1 MEQQAFGTF
10 VMDISKPQRCWVH
23 VEQVGDELVLRSRA
37 QLFTAAGWL
46 ALFLLLQALLLL
58 TALWVAPFAHARR
71 APTLGDI
78 LYNIFV
84 IAMFIPVACVVLW
97 WFLGTERLRIGPDGL
112 DYQSRAL
119 IPLQERH
126 VPLGEIKGI
135 DYSLKIETLGKPVR
149 FWGDI
154 FWGDIEPRE
163 RRWLAD
169 LLQRHLQALVPD
181 RVITLRPPDMGA
193 VTKLTVPIEVLGPAG
208 ATPEPPPDCAIR
220 LYSDGDRVEFVR
232 RRASSLV
239 SYGFTSLYLILS
251 YGNMS
256 ICYILSI
263 LILLGWFG
271 MFGLFGDLLE
281 HTHSG
286 FLLCFL
292 SSFWVT
298 RGCCLLLTIPFWVER
313 WAMRPGEITAR
324 FSIFFG
330 LGRPQRIEAK
340 SVDRVELR
348 KNAGIRKWFASHQ
361 EQQGDAPY
369 SLGLVGRKGQDLLI
383 IDALTEGEAR
393 WVVGQM
399 CELLKG
405 SLPRAGK
412 KSVPPSRASDPLW
425 DRELDR

>member
-1 MEQQAFGTF
+1 MDQQAFGAF
-10 VMDISKPQRCWVH
+10 VMDISKLQRCWVH
-23 VEQVGDELVLRSRA
+23 VEQVGDELVLRWRA
-37 QLFTAAGWL
+37 KWFAAPGWFAVLLLFTA
-46 ALFLLLQALLLL
+46 FF
-58 TALWVAPFAHARR
+58 VFVIAHATR
-71 APTLGDI
+71 APMLGDI

-84 IAMFIPVACVVLW
+84 IAMCMPGASYPLR

-135 DYSLKIETLGKPVR
+135 DYRLKIETLGKPVR
-149 FWGDI
+149 FWQ
-154 FWGDIEPRE
+154 DIEPRK

-169 LLQRHLQALVPD
+169 LLQRHLQALMPD

-208 ATPEPPPDCAIR
+208 ATPEPPSDCAIR

-286 FLLCFL
+286 F
-292 SSFWVT
+292 
-298 RGCCLLLTIPFWVER
+298 
-313 WAMRPGEITAR
+313 
-324 FSIFFG
+324 
-330 LGRPQRIEAK
+330 
-340 SVDRVELR
+340 
-348 KNAGIRKWFASHQ
+348 
-361 EQQGDAPY
+361 
-369 SLGLVGRKGQDLLI
+369 
-383 IDALTEGEAR
+383 
-393 WVVGQM
+393 
-399 CELLKG
+399 
-405 SLPRAGK
+405 
-412 KSVPPSRASDPLW
+412 
-425 DRELDR
+425 

>member
-1 MEQQAFGTF
+1 MDQQAFGAF
-10 VMDISKPQRCWVH
+10 VMDISKLQRCWVH
-23 VEQVGDELVLRSRA
+23 VEQVGDELVLRWRA
-37 QLFTAAGWL
+37 KWFAAPGWFAVLLLFTA
-46 ALFLLLQALLLL
+46 FF
-58 TALWVAPFAHARR
+58 VFVIAHATR
-71 APTLGDI
+71 APMLGDI

-84 IAMFIPVACVVLW
+84 IAMCIPGASYPLR

-135 DYSLKIETLGKPVR
+135 DYRLKIETLGKPVR
-149 FWGDI
+149 FWQ
-154 FWGDIEPRE
+154 DIEPRE

-169 LLQRHLQALVPD
+169 LLQRHLQALMPD
-181 RVITLRPPDMGA
+181 RVITLRPPDLGA
-193 VTKLTVPIEVLGPAG
+193 GTIEVLGPAG
-208 ATPEPPPDCAIR
+208 ATPEPPSDCAIR
-220 LYSDGDRVEFVR
+220 LYTDWDRVEFVR
-232 RRASSLV
+232 RRAFSFV

-251 YGNMS
+251 YGISS
-256 ICYILSI
+256 ICYTLGIL
-263 LILLGWFG
+263 LLGWYG
-271 MFGLFGDLLE
+271 MFSLFGLLLE
-281 HTHSG
+281 PKLSW
-286 FLLCFL
+286 FLLHFL
-292 SSFWVT
+292 SSLLVIGLFASLALGYFV
-298 RGCCLLLTIPFWVER
+298 LLTIPFWVER

-324 FSIFFG
+324 FSIFPG

-348 KNAGIRKWFASHQ
+348 KNAGIRKWLASHQ

-369 SLGLVGRKGQDLLI
+369 SLGLVGREGQDLLI

-393 WVVGQM
+393 WMGGQM

-412 KSVPPSRASDPLW
+412 KSAPPSRASDPLW